1 MDPVLPAAEALHQ
14 IQNHLHWHIRQA
26 VQFIA
31 AGGIIAYPT
40 ETVYGLGCDPFNGDA
55 VLRLLT
61 LKQRTMDQGLILVA
75 SHFEQVEPLLLPLEP
90 EVRDRVASP
99 ETTPTTWVLPC
110 LPDIPVWLRGRHSS
124 LAVRITTHPL
134 AAALCDA
141 WAGPLVSTSA
151 NIHGR
156 HPAGTPLAVRLA
168 FNNRLDYILHGAT
181 GSGNRPSEIRDGLS
195 GAILRSR

>member
-1 MDPVLPAAEALHQ
+1 M
-14 IQNHLHWHIRQA
+14 NWHIREA
-26 VQFIA
+26 VRKIA

-55 VLRLLT
+55 VLRLLA
-61 LKQRTMDQGLILVA
+61 LKQRYIGQGLILVG
-75 SHFEQVEPLLLPLEP
+75 SHFGQLKPLLMPLDP
-90 EVRDRVASP
+90 AVLNRVDSP
-99 ETTPTTWVLPC
+99 GTTPVTWVLPC
-110 LPDIPVWLRGRHSS
+110 LPDIPVWLRGTHAS

-141 WAGPLVSTSA
+141 WDGPLVSTSA
-151 NIHGR
+151 NVHGR
-156 HPAGTPLAVRLA
+156 HPATSPLAIRRA

-181 GSGNRPSEIRDGLS
+181 GAGNRHSEIRNGLT